1 MALRK
6 QNFIEGEYYHLYNRG
21 VEKINVFLD
30 DSDYKKFKY
39 LMYVCNT
46 NKSIT
51 IRDIPKKFERG
62 ETIVDI
68 GAFCLM
74 KNHFHLLVKE
84 KKEGGITLFMRKF
97 LTAYSMYFN
106 KKYKRNGK
114 LWQGVFKS
122 SHLNNDNYLKYIYSY
137 IHLNPAKYIN
147 KNWKTDLKRN
157 NSEIFEFVR
166 NYKYSSLPI
175 YLRLVKGYDQSV
187 LNESAFP
194 NYFKNSSEHKKEL
207 LEWLSL
213 DPNT

>member
-39 LMYVCNT
+39 LMYICNT
-46 NKSIT
+46 KKSI
-51 IRDIPKKFERG
+51 IFRDISDDFDRE

-74 KNHFHLLVKE
+74 KNHFHLLLRE
-84 KKEGGITLFMRKF
+84 KTEGGITLFMRKF

-106 KKYKRNGK
+106 KKNKRTGK

-122 SHLNNDNYLKYIYSY
+122 SHINNDNYLKYIYSY
-137 IHLNPAKYIN
+137 IHLNPAKYVN
-147 KNWKTDLKRN
+147 KDWKEDIKRN
-157 NSEIFEFVR
+157 SNVIFEFVK

-175 YLRLVKGYDQSV
+175 YLDVAKGYDTKI
-187 LNESAFP
+187 LNESVFP
-194 NYFKNSSEHKKEL
+194 NYFENSAGHKKEL
-207 LEWLSL
+207 SEWLTYL
-213 DPNT
+213 T